1 MKADIILLDVNRPHL
16 SPTAHLPKTI
26 VTAAGPDDV
35 ADVIVDGHLLIHNH
49 EFLNLDEERIRREAG
64 QAMLEI
70 GKRANLSMESPYL
83 Q

>member
-1 MKADIILLDVNRPHL
+1 
-16 SPTAHLPKTI
+16 
-26 VTAAGPDDV
+26 
-35 ADVIVDGHLLIHNH
+35 VIVDGHLLIHNH